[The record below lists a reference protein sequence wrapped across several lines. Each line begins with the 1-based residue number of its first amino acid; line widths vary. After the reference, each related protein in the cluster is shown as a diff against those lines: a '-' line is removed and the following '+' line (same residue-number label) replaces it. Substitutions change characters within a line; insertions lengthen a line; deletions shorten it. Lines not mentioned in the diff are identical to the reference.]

1 MCILGFIGLIVS
13 RWLLIVGVVALIVV
27 LRGLLE
33 RKNETGAVTNK
44 NSKRILDWQKQI
56 DESMKQ
62 QLSAVLADSR
72 GVIDSNL
79 LLTIMGM
86 SAGSAQTFLK
96 KDLDSLMHK
105 MKQLGFA
112 VVPNYNFGHKR
123 LDYNEP
129 CVIYSFPRNHSLVA
143 TPAVH
148 QIELFLKLLA
158 ITMNGQELSQEDHAY
173 IQRCIYELKAPDGYS
188 GHLYAYML
196 WQMQKKHP
204 YDRRTK
210 DEVIALPDALKR
222 RFMDMLLAAVSTS
235 GSIDNA
241 RMEALKKIMPTL
253 DVKPESIHSL
263 LHQSLTDEGFATV
276 EKHEGTR
283 EYTIRKPGEK
293 KISGRTEEKKPEGL
307 QLDESKLKHLMQQT
321 QYAQDLLSDI
331 FTAEEDEPVPA
342 APSQSSQVV
351 EILEKLLE
359 KDLWNRTEVEAL
371 MGPGVMLGSILE
383 QINDYAYSKV
393 DDIVVEEDGDSIYVT
408 TEYKEYLI

>member
-27 LRGLLE
+27 LRSLFE
-33 RKNETGAVTNK
+33 RKNASGVVTTK
-44 NSKRILDWQKQI
+44 DKRRILDWQKQI

-62 QLSAVLADSR
+62 QLNAVLTDSK
-72 GVIDSNL
+72 GVVDSNL

-96 KDLDSLMHK
+96 KDLDSLMQK
-105 MKQLGFA
+105 MKRLGFA

-123 LDYNEP
+123 VDYNEP
-129 CVIYSFPRNHSLVA
+129 CVIYRFPVNRSLLA
-143 TPAVH
+143 TPEVH
-148 QIELFLKLLA
+148 QVELFLKLLA
-158 ITMNGQELSQEDHAY
+158 ITMNAQTLSQEDHAY
-173 IQRCIYELKAPDGYS
+173 IQKCISELRAPDGYC

-196 WQMQKKHP
+196 WQMQKKQP
-204 YDRRTK
+204 YDKRTK
-210 DEVIALPDALKR
+210 DEVIALPDVVKQKYMGL
-222 RFMDMLLAAVSTS
+222 LLAAVSTS

-253 DVKPESIHSL
+253 DENPESIHSL

-276 EKHEGTR
+276 EKREDAR
-283 EYTIRKPGEK
+283 EYTIRRPGEK
-293 KISGRTEEKKPEGL
+293 RTSVKPEEKKPEGL
-307 QLDESKLKHLMQQT
+307 QLDEGKLRQLRQQT

-331 FTAEEDEPVPA
+331 FTAEEEEPVPA
-342 APSQSSQVV
+342 TSSQSSLVV
-351 EILEKLLE
+351 EMLEKLLE

-393 DDIVVEEDGDSIYVT
+393 DDIVVEEDGDNIYVT

>member
-1 MCILGFIGLIVS
+1 
-13 RWLLIVGVVALIVV
+13 
-27 LRGLLE
+27 
-33 RKNETGAVTNK
+33 
-44 NSKRILDWQKQI
+44 
-56 DESMKQ
+56 MKQ

-129 CVIYSFPRNHSLVA
+129 CVIYRFPVNRSLLA
-143 TPAVH
+143 TPEVH
-148 QIELFLKLLA
+148 QVELFLKLLA
-158 ITMNGQELSQEDHAY
+158 ITMNAQTLSQEDYAY
-173 IQRCIYELKAPDGYS
+173 IQKCISELGAPDGYC

-196 WQMQKKHP
+196 WQMQKKQP
-204 YDRRTK
+204 YDKRTK
-210 DEVIALPDALKR
+210 DEVIALPDVLKR

-293 KISGRTEEKKPEGL
+293 KVSGRTEEKKPEGL